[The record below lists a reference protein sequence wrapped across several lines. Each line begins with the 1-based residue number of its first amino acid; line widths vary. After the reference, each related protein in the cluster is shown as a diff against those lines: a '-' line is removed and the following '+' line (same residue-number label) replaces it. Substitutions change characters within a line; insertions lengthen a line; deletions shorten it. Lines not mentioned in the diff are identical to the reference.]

1 MKYVHT
7 NLVAHDWRKL
17 ADFYIKVFNCTPV
30 PPERNLKGEWLD
42 KAVNIKDAHITGI
55 HLLLPGF
62 IDGPT
67 LEVFQYSQENDTD
80 KRYPNTPGLGHIAF
94 RVQNV
99 EKTAKKII
107 GMGGSCIGELSTV
120 EINGVGTLIFA
131 YIRDPEGNIIEIQRY
146 S

>member
-17 ADFYIKVFNCTPV
+17 ADFYIKVFNCTPL

-67 LEVFQYSQENDTD
+67 LEVFQYSQEKDAD

-94 RVQNV
+94 RVQDV

-107 GMGGSCIGELSTV
+107 GMGGSSIGELSTV
-120 EINGVGTLIFA
+120 AINGVGTLLFA
-131 YIRDPEGNIIEIQRY
+131 YMRDSEGNIIEIQRY